1 VTFGGGRKPAAID
14 RGGIVAQSIREVLTK
29 DPVVLS
35 ETTTVTQAARAM
47 RDADIG
53 DVIVVAEGDDQIQGI
68 LTDRDIAIRV
78 VADGADPDNVTLDQI
93 ATRSIATLT
102 VDASVEDAI
111 RVMKERDIR
120 RIPILDGGRPVGIV
134 SLGDLAVARDTDSLL
149 ADISAAEPDQ

>member
-1 VTFGGGRKPAAID
+1 M
-14 RGGIVAQSIREVLTK
+14 AQSIREVLTK

-93 ATRSIATLT
+93 STRSIATLT

-111 RVMKERDIR
+111 RLMKERDIR